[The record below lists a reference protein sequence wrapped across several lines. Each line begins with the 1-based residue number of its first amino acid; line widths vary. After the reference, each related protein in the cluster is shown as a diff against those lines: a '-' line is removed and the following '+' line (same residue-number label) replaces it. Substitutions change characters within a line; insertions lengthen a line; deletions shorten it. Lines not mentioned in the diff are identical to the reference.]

1 VILIKNSQT
10 LNALIKE
17 KKAQN
22 LKIGFVPT
30 MGALHAGHLSLIKF
44 ARQKCDV
51 VVCSIFVNPTQF
63 NVASD
68 LTNYPRPIEKDIQLL
83 VQESC
88 DVLFHPE
95 VNEIYGN
102 GLVKDSSSDYG
113 SFIHLLEGA
122 SRPGHFDGVIT
133 IVKKL
138 FQLSE
143 PNEVFFGQKDYQQ
156 CLVVETL
163 IQRNFPNIVFNLCPI
178 LREED
183 GLAMSSR
190 NIRLSPEER
199 KISNIIYKVLKDLK
213 IHWKTQQWENALT
226 NAKNILSEAP
236 FKLEYLSVC
245 NAKTLDS
252 IDNFEDNAI
261 ALVAVQ
267 LGNTRLIDNILL

>member
-1 VILIKNSQT
+1 MILIKNSQT
-10 LNALIKE
+10 FNALIKE
-17 KKAQN
+17 KKAKN

-30 MGALHAGHLSLIKF
+30 MGALHAGHLSLIKS
-44 ARQKCDV
+44 ARQKCDI

-83 VQESC
+83 VHEGC
-88 DVLFHPE
+88 DILFHPE
-95 VNEIYGN
+95 VDEIYGN
-102 GLVKDSSSDYG
+102 GLVKDSSSDFG

-138 FQLSE
+138 FQLCE
-143 PNEVFFGQKDYQQ
+143 PKEVFFGQKDYQQ

-190 NIRLSPEER
+190 NIRLSAEER
-199 KISNIIYKVLKDLK
+199 KISYKIYKELKNLKDN
-213 IHWKTQQWENALT
+213 WQTQQWEIALK
-226 NAKNILSEAP
+226 NAKHILNEAP

-245 NAKTLDS
+245 NAKTFDS
-252 IDNFEDNAI
+252 IDNFEENAI